1 MAMLGHH
8 THRPI
13 SAISIIFPPLPSHL
27 PPPPQFYRFP
37 STITITFLLF
47 SPHHLISIF
56 FPSPPPPSPRLLI

>member
-13 SAISIIFPPLPSHL
+13 SAISIISPPLPSPLL
-27 PPPPQFYRFP
+27 PPPHFYCFP
-37 STITITFLLF
+37 STITTTFLLF

-56 FPSPPPPSPRLLI
+56 FPSPPPPSPHLLI